1 IEALIQ
7 REAMVV
13 TVSHA
18 GYIKRVPLSTYRAQ
32 RRGGRGRA
40 GMAIR
45 EEDFLNEVFV
55 ASTHAPVLFF
65 TSSGR
70 VYKLKVHRLPL
81 GTPQARGRPMV
92 NLLPNLVP
100 GETISTVMP
109 LPEDEASWADLTVM
123 FATANGYV
131 RRNALSDFGDVR
143 ANGKIAMKFEGED
156 ADDRLIAVAT
166 CTEANDV
173 LLATRNGKA
182 IRFQVGDV
190 RVFTGRSSVGVRGIR
205 LLGDDLVISMS
216 ILRHQEVAPDVRNAY
231 LSLAAR
237 RRRPVGEEGEAATEL
252 PPEPDEADAA
262 VGDGEASIAEE
273 TYADLAGR
281 EECVLS
287 VTEKGFG
294 VRTSAFDYRITG
306 RGGQGIDNMDLRRRD
321 DAVVAV
327 FPVGGNDQ
335 IMLVTDGGMVI
346 RCPVHDI
353 RIARRRSQGV
363 VIFKIGDGEHVVS
376 VARLP
381 EVAEENGEN
390 GDAAAEDAA
399 ENQPK
404 DDQPNDDPPTDDGRS
419 TDTGD
424 A

>member
-1 IEALIQ
+1 
-7 REAMVV
+7 
-13 TVSHA
+13 
-18 GYIKRVPLSTYRAQ
+18 
-32 RRGGRGRA
+32 
-40 GMAIR
+40 
-45 EEDFLNEVFV
+45 
-55 ASTHAPVLFF
+55 
-65 TSSGR
+65 
-70 VYKLKVHRLPL
+70 
-81 GTPQARGRPMV
+81 
-92 NLLPNLVP
+92 
-100 GETISTVMP
+100 
-109 LPEDEASWADLTVM
+109 M

-166 CTEANDV
+166 CTDANDV

-182 IRFQVGDV
+182 IRFPASDV
-190 RVFTGRSSVGVRGIR
+190 RVFAGRSSVGVRGIR

-216 ILRHQEVAPDVRNAY
+216 ILRHEEVAPDIRDAY
-231 LSLAAR
+231 LSLASR
-237 RRRPVGEEGEAATEL
+237 RRRETGE
-252 PPEPDEADAA
+252 EADAA
-262 VGDGEASIAEE
+262 SEPPPEPEEAETEAETEGGSITDE
-273 TYADLAGR
+273 TYADLAQR

-294 VRTSAFDYRITG
+294 VRTSAYDYRITG

-363 VIFKIGDGEHVVS
+363 VIFKVGDGERVVS

-381 EVAEENGEN
+381 DDSAEN
-390 GDAAAEDAA
+390 GDAADDAA
-399 ENQPK
+399 
-404 DDQPNDDPPTDDGRS
+404 DDGPANEGRQ

-424 A
+424 Q